1 MTKKKEYMEPWDKQI
16 GETAKAY
23 AAFTTYRNIGPGRS
37 FKKAAIILLNN
48 DTVKLLSKIRQ
59 FEKWS
64 VKYNWV
70 SRAELW
76 DIEQEQEER
85 IENAKAVKDMAKR
98 HANESMLL
106 QQKAIDRIKF
116 IINGNDEN
124 GNDIPSELSPNEALK
139 FLSEAIKIERLS
151 RGTPD
156 QIIEHSGKIETIDR
170 SLERII
176 PQDPETREMID
187 ELLTRLATEQSS
199 RVRIPGER
207 REMDTSKTP

>member
-1 MTKKKEYMEPWDKQI
+1 MTKKKEYLEVWDKQV
-16 GETAKAY
+16 GETTKSY
-23 AAFTTYRNIGPGRS
+23 AAFSIYRNMGISRS
-37 FKKAAIILLNN
+37 FKKAAIKYLENN
-48 DTVKLLSKIRQ
+48 DGKLLAKVRQ

-64 VKYNWV
+64 IKYNWV
-70 SRAELW
+70 SRVESW

-156 QIIEHSGKIETIDR
+156 QIIEHGGKIETIDR

-199 RVRIPGER
+199 RVRISGER